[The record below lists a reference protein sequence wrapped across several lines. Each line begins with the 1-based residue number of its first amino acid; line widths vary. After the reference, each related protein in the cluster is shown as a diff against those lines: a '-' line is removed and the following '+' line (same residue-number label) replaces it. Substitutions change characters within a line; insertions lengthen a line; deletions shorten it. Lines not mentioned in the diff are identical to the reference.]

1 MLFSTFALA
10 NRFVALAFALAL
22 IGLAPPAAAHEYKL
36 GALEIIHPWARA
48 SIGKARSGAAYLA
61 IANNG
66 TTPDR
71 LIGVQTPA
79 AKKAHLHESVMEN
92 GVMKMRPVEG
102 IDIAPGDAA
111 VLEPGGFH
119 IMLMGLKAPLVEGTR
134 FPMTLVFEKAGRIA
148 VEVAVQ
154 KAAAMKAGHGAD

>member
-1 MLFSTFALA
+1 MHFHSFVSL
-10 NRFVALAFALAL
+10 NRAIAAAAIAFL
-22 IGLAPPAAAHEYKL
+22 IGLAPPAAAHEYAL

-66 TTPDR
+66 ATADR
-71 LIGVQTPA
+71 LVGARTQI
-79 AKKAHLHESVMEN
+79 AKKAGLHRSVMEN

-102 IDIAPGDAA
+102 IEIAPGETV

-119 IMLMGLKAPLVEGTR
+119 VMLMGLKTPLVEGTR
-134 FPMTLVFEKAGRIA
+134 FPMTLIFEKAGSIA
-148 VEVAVQ
+148 VEVTVQ
-154 KAAAMKAGHGAD
+154 KAAAMKAEHSAD